1 MLNQTFHS
9 VCSMVYRLYMALK
22 VKAKTVEITY
32 LVGTL
37 NISGST
43 AAAFGSSGCDDD
55 DDD

>member
-9 VCSMVYRLYMALK
+9 VCSMVYRLYMVLK

-37 NISGST
+37 NISGSGST
-43 AAAFGSSGCDDD
+43 AAAFGSSECDDD
-55 DDD
+55 